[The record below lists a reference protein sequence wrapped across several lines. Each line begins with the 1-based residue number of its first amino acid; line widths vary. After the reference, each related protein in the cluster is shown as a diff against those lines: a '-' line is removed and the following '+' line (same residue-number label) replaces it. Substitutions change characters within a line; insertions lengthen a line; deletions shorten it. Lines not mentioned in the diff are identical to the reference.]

1 LSKVTKT
8 QTKTDA
14 SPPPSGRPPSANLAP
29 REAKRLAAELSN
41 YYAEYAPLFAR
52 REQREWAQLYLRGQ
66 LSDLERKSIEPMVLR
81 ERGKDL
87 NAVRAVQQFI
97 GEGGWDDDRILERH
111 QQLVAADLGEPDG
124 TVIVDGSGFPK
135 QGEHSVGVQ
144 QQYCGALGKLAN
156 CQQGVFLVYASS
168 HGHTFL
174 DRRLYIPRT
183 WFDEAHAAKRRK
195 CGLPEKLAFKTEP
208 ILGLEMIKALNQ
220 AGIVPFRWVN
230 ADEHYGMN
238 PDFLDGVAE
247 LEKWYFAE
255 VTVNTMVWPE
265 KVKILGVGKG
275 QVGNLKTGRPRSA
288 PRVARNQPAA
298 QEVRQMAAEAPTK
311 VWKRYTI
318 KEGTKGP
325 ISADFAFVCAVPK
338 RRRRPGHEVWV
349 IFRRSVSDPTEI
361 KYYLSNA
368 PAEIAKTDL
377 VRQAGLRWPVET
389 AIEEAKSE
397 LGMDHY
403 ETRTWRG
410 WHHHMTL
417 TFLAH
422 HSLVHL
428 RLKMKKSPRH

>member
-1 LSKVTKT
+1 
-8 QTKTDA
+8 
-14 SPPPSGRPPSANLAP
+14 LAP
-29 REAKRLAAELSN
+29 REAKRLAAELSS
-41 YYAEYAPLFAR
+41 YYASYAPLFAR

-66 LSDLERKSIEPMVLR
+66 LSDLERKSVEPMVLR

-97 GEGGWDDDRILERH
+97 GEGGWGDDRILERH
-111 QQLVAADLGEPDG
+111 QQMVAADLGEPDG

-135 QGEHSVGVQ
+135 KGEHSVGVQ
-144 QQYCGALGKLAN
+144 RQYCGALGKLAN
-156 CQQGVFLVYASS
+156 CQQGVFLVYASR

-174 DRRLYIPRT
+174 DRRLYIPKT
-183 WFDEAHAAKRRK
+183 WFDDAHAAKRRK
-195 CGLPEKLAFKTEP
+195 CGLPEKLVFKTEP
-208 ILGLEMIKALNQ
+208 ILGLEMIKAINQ

-255 VTVNTMVWPE
+255 VPASTMVWPE
-265 KVKILGVGKG
+265 NVKILDAGLG
-275 QVGNLKTGRPRSA
+275 QTGNLKMGRPRSG

-298 QEVRQMAAEAPTK
+298 QEVRHMGAELPAQ

-318 KEGTKGP
+318 KEGAKGP
-325 ISADFAFVCAVPK
+325 ISADFAFVRAVRR

-349 IFRRSVSDPTEI
+349 IFRRSASDPTEI

-422 HSLVHL
+422 HFLVHL
-428 RLKMKKSPRH
+428 RLKMKKSHRH

>member
-1 LSKVTKT
+1 MGKTKKVQPKT
-8 QTKTDA
+8 VTLA
-14 SPPPSGRPPSANLAP
+14 PPSGQPPSGNLA
-29 REAKRLAAELSN
+29 RRDAKRLALELSN

-52 REQREWAQLYLRGQ
+52 SEQREWAQLYLRGQ

-81 ERGKDL
+81 ERGKDI

-97 GEGGWDDDRILERH
+97 GEGAWDDDRILERH
-111 QQLVAADLGEPDG
+111 QQLVAGDLGEPDG
-124 TVIVDGSGFPK
+124 TAILDGSGFPK
-135 QGEHSVGVQ
+135 KGEHSVGVQ
-144 QQYCGALGKLAN
+144 RQYCGALGKIAN
-156 CQQGVFLVYASS
+156 CQQGVFLAYASS
-168 HGHTFL
+168 RGHTFL
-174 DRRLYIPRT
+174 DRRLYIPKT
-183 WFDEAHAAKRRK
+183 WFDDAHATKRRK
-195 CGLPEKLAFKTEP
+195 CGLPDKLVFKTEP
-208 ILGLEMIKALNQ
+208 TLGLEMVKALKQ

-255 VTVNTMVWPE
+255 VPVNTMVWPE
-265 KVKILGVGKG
+265 KVKILGAGLG
-275 QVGNLKTGRPRSA
+275 QAGNLKLGRPRNG

-298 QEVRQMAAEAPTK
+298 QEVRQMAAELPAE

-318 KEGTKGP
+318 KEGAKGP
-325 ISADFAFVCAVPK
+325 ISADFAFVRAVRK

-422 HSLVHL
+422 HFLVHL